1 MNATKRWAVARRASR
16 NDSSRYTRFL
26 VGNINTRLAMVPLD
40 VVVNKRNIVAI
51 RDRMWTRLLFSTG
64 QPPFEAA
71 LGADEG
77 EECDPTPLYRGETA
91 TGGCTV
97 SFGDEY

>member
-1 MNATKRWAVARRASR
+1 M
-16 NDSSRYTRFL
+16 L
-26 VGNINTRLAMVPLD
+26 PLD
-40 VVVNKRNIVAI
+40 LVVNRRNIVGI

-64 QPPFEAA
+64 QPPFEAS
-71 LGADEG
+71 LNVE
-77 EECDPTPLYRGETA
+77 EECDAELLYRGETA